1 MWWRAPPGF
10 AKQRGRSEGAMSP
23 ESVQLF
29 FALAIGFAV
38 AGMLATGYQL
48 VTSQTLSFRVLESGP
63 KPTTFVAV
71 PILVFAAPF
80 LIMRN
85 TIRGHAI
92 EGRSFQL
99 VMASTV
105 VAGIW
110 SLMSGSVAIMAVVAM
125 LQV

>member
-1 MWWRAPPGF
+1 
-10 AKQRGRSEGAMSP
+10 MSP
-23 ESVQLF
+23 ESVHLF
-29 FALAIGFAV
+29 FSLAMGFAV
-38 AGMLATGYQL
+38 AGLLATGYQL
-48 VTSQTLSFRVLESGP
+48 VTSQTLSFRVLERGP
-63 KPTTFVAV
+63 KPSTFMAV

-85 TIRGHAI
+85 TIRGNEI

-110 SLMSGSVAIMAVVAM
+110 SLMSGSVAIMALAAM
-125 LQV
+125 LQI